1 VFGGVRIPTAT
12 PVPWERAES
21 GRRTWRRREVVV
33 RGDDREAD
41 EGGGLGK
48 RADGDEDEGDKKV
61 LVHEVEACR
70 SLRVKRELMGG

>member
-1 VFGGVRIPTAT
+1 
-12 PVPWERAES
+12 
-21 GRRTWRRREVVV
+21 V